1 MIKRRLALPL
11 LLFFPP
17 SSSIVVEGRG
27 EGNSFPCV
35 IPLNLSLPRTF
46 GHREIWNSHEYGETD
61 ADERDREIDV
71 ESTKRKVIGGPPP
84 GVTGRAIP
92 KPKVAIYK
100 LHPHGREV
108 LASNLT
114 MARIGF
120 VSTVQQGEVE
130 HLQMSFID
138 ALEVGHT
145 NSLTAIESP
154 LCQCHLLVF
163 CHNLVT

>member
-46 GHREIWNSHEYGETD
+46 GHREIWKRSRPNSHEYGETDTD

-71 ESTKRKVIGGPPP
+71 ESTKRKEGDRGHRQESEGG
-84 GVTGRAIP
+84 RS
-92 KPKVAIYK
+92 
-100 LHPHGREV
+100 E
-108 LASNLT
+108 N
-114 MARIGF
+114 
-120 VSTVQQGEVE
+120 
-130 HLQMSFID
+130 
-138 ALEVGHT
+138 
-145 NSLTAIESP
+145 
-154 LCQCHLLVF
+154 
-163 CHNLVT
+163 